1 MEACYQFPIATMPE
15 LPEVEVT
22 RRGIARR
29 VEGMRLERA
38 VLRTPALRYPIPT
51 GLARKLAG
59 RSLVAAKR
67 RGKYLLLDFS
77 SDITSASGHE
87 SSLKL
92 RFDGGHLLIHLGM
105 SGSLRFVTPGTPPEK
120 HDHADFVF
128 GANVLRL
135 TDPRRFGAL
144 LWLEGDP
151 LEHPLIAK
159 LGIEPLTRAFTPAC
173 LQRAL
178 QGKTVAIKPALMDA
192 GLVVGVGNI
201 YAAESLFDAGIDPR
215 TPAGRISLGRLSLL
229 VPAIKKT
236 LQAAIR
242 AGGSTLRDFCNA
254 EGGMGEFQTRHKVYD
269 RAGEPC
275 VKCGAPI
282 KAIRQGQRSTYFCPR
297 CQR

>member
-1 MEACYQFPIATMPE
+1 MPE

-22 RRGIARR
+22 RRGIAQA
-29 VEGMRLERA
+29 VEGARLERA
-38 VLRTPALRYPIPT
+38 VLRTPTLRYPIPA
-51 GLARKLAG
+51 GLARRLAG
-59 RSLVAAKR
+59 RTLLEAKR
-67 RGKYLLLDFS
+67 RGKYLLLD
-77 SDITSASGHE
+77 
-87 SSLKL
+87 
-92 RFDGGHLLIHLGM
+92 FDGGHLLIHLGM

-120 HDHADFVF
+120 HDHADFIF

-151 LEHPLIAK
+151 LQHPLIAK
-159 LGIEPLTRAFTPAC
+159 LGIEPLTREFTPVW
-173 LQRAL
+173 LHQTLKGRSL
-178 QGKTVAIKPALMDA
+178 AIKPALMDS

-215 TPAGRISLGRLSLL
+215 RAAGRVSLARLERL

-242 AGGSTLRDFCNA
+242 AGGSTLRDFCGTD
-254 EGGMGEFQTRHKVYD
+254 GGMGDFQTRHQVYD
-269 RAGEPC
+269 RAGLAC
-275 VKCGAPI
+275 FKCGSLI